1 VRNVSNLR
9 RLHFYHSIRNKIDQL
24 GHQPV
29 HNPLVFKELN
39 PDREMFATAA
49 RRTMRVNAMV

>member
-1 VRNVSNLR
+1 
-9 RLHFYHSIRNKIDQL
+9 LHFYHSIRNKIDQL